1 MERTRRV
8 VEQWLR
14 ATGTFRVVKRT
25 IQRLETRALQASK
38 LYRKLTQRN
47 SAPITRKAAVVMFH
61 TGRSGSSVI
70 ADLLGRHP
78 AIHWDGE
85 LFNYQLT
92 LWRQKPRHRKAEAV
106 GLIKRRMPLF
116 DRPFYGFEVLP
127 THLHAGQMDESEFVA
142 ELEELGIGRFILL
155 TRRNILRKIVSNLVA
170 RERGQWRLR
179 AGETAPLTP
188 IRVDIENLQM
198 ASVKPLV
205 AHMRDTLVDYE
216 TLRTLLNC
224 RTSLELV
231 YEDDIHDDPAKAFRK
246 ICAFLE
252 VRCETFPV
260 RHAKTTPHPLKQV
273 IQNYDEV
280 RAALSNTEFAWM
292 LEE

>member
-1 MERTRRV
+1 MRRV

-14 ATGTFRVVKRT
+14 ATGSFRLVKRT
-25 IQRLETRALQASK
+25 IQRLETRVLQASK
-38 LYRKLTQRN
+38 LRRKLTQRN
-47 SAPITRKAAVVMFH
+47 PPPITPKDALVMFH
-61 TGRSGSSVI
+61 TGRSGSSVL
-70 ADLLGRHP
+70 ADLLGQHS

-92 LWRQKPRHRKAEAV
+92 LWRQRPRHRKAEAI
-106 GLIKRRMPLF
+106 GLIKRRMHLF
-116 DRPFYGFEVLP
+116 DRPFYGFEVLS
-127 THLHAGQMDESEFVA
+127 THLHAGQMDESEFVT

-170 RERGQWRLR
+170 RERGRWRMR
-179 AGETAPLTP
+179 AGEIAPLTP
-188 IRVDIENLQM
+188 IRVDVENLQM

-205 AHMRDTLVDYE
+205 VHMRDTLVDYE

-224 RTSLELV
+224 RTTLELV
-231 YEDDIHDDPAKAFRK
+231 YEDDIHHDPVSGFRK
-246 ICAFLE
+246 ICAFLQI
-252 VRCETFPV
+252 RCEDFPV
-260 RHAKTTPHPLKQV
+260 RHARTTPHPLKQV

-280 RAALSNTEFAWM
+280 RAALLNTEFAWM